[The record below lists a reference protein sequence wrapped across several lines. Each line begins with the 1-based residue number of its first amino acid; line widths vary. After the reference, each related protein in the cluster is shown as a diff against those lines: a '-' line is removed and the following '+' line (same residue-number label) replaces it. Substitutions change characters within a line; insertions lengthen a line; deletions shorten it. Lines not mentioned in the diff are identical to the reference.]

1 MRTRLL
7 AQFLVATVAMVAC
20 SPAPSPTSTPTATG
34 TPTPSIE
41 GATQTPETVDVT
53 KTKYAPAAAT
63 DGGTLRVGDATEAN
77 NFQPYYQRLKTE
89 IDVTSATFAGLVVLT
104 SDERYAPDLA
114 TAIPTIANGGVQV
127 PGAGGDAMTVTWT
140 LKDGLQWSDG
150 QPLTC
155 ADFEFTWSWVM
166 DKDNAGLYGGTL
178 GYDQITQVD
187 CPNPTTIVYHY
198 RSVFEGYLTVGSL
211 GIPLPQHYLESIPMK
226 DQVGGAGWAPAEMPK
241 VPTSGAFKFGSV
253 ETGTQLTLLR
263 NPYYK
268 GFASGVPAHLDSLV
282 FKWYVDTAAL
292 IAGYVNGEV
301 DVITGLGSGDLGA
314 LQTQGVP
321 DSAISSIPSLTY
333 EFLRPN
339 WADGTRVDSST
350 GVGGC
355 SRNSAVSDR
364 GTGCPVSDPA
374 FRQALALA
382 INKDEINNQ
391 VVGGR
396 ETIATTNVAPG
407 AYYADAGVTAPAFD
421 PAQAISVLEAAG
433 WTVPT
438 GSTDGVRVKGG
449 LKAKIELCSTTRPQR
464 IATLGLIE
472 QQLKAVGIEA
482 IPNTVSPSDMFATF
496 DEARQ
501 DTPCAL
507 SRGNFDLAEQSLTI
521 AIDPINYY
529 ATYHSSRFEPV
540 GTNDAQV
547 ADPDV
552 DSALEAVN
560 GTADFAV
567 VKQAMA
573 TFQQAYVDKSVEIPL
588 YLLQEV
594 EVVSR
599 RVGNFVANPTGAGP
613 TWNVVDWYARS

>member
-1 MRTRLL
+1 MHRRLPV
-7 AQFLVATVAMVAC
+7 LVLIAAVAMVAC
-20 SPAPSPTSTPTATG
+20 SPTPSPTSTPARTG
-34 TPTPSIE
+34 SPAPSIENPTPS
-41 GATQTPETVDVT
+41 PETVDVT

-63 DGGTLRVGDATEAN
+63 DGGTLRIGDAAEAN
-77 NFQPYYQRLKTE
+77 DFQPFYQRLKTE

-114 TAIPTIANGGVQV
+114 SAIPTIANGGVQV
-127 PGAGGDAMTVTWT
+127 PGAGGDAMTVTWA

-155 ADFEFTWSWVM
+155 DDFRFTWSWVM

-187 CPNPTTIVYHY
+187 CPSPTTIVYHY

-211 GIPLPQHYLESIPMK
+211 GIPLPEHYLASIPMA
-226 DQVGGAGWAPAEMPK
+226 DQVRGAGWAPSDMPK
-241 VPTSGAFKFGSV
+241 VPTSGAFRFGSV
-253 ETGTQLTLLR
+253 ETGSQLTLLR
-263 NPYYK
+263 NPNYK

-292 IAGYVNGEV
+292 ITGFVKGEV
-301 DVITGLGSGDLGA
+301 DVITGLESGDLGA
-314 LQTQGVP
+314 LQTQGVA

-339 WADGTRVDSST
+339 WADGTRVDAAT

-355 SRNSAVSDR
+355 SRNPAVADR
-364 GTGCPVSDPA
+364 GTGCPASDPA
-374 FRQALALA
+374 IRQALALA

-391 VVGGR
+391 VLGGH
-396 ETIATTNVAPG
+396 ETIAATNVAPG
-407 AYYADAGVTAPAFD
+407 AYYADSGVTAPAFD
-421 PAQAISVLEAAG
+421 PAQAMSILDAAG
-433 WTVPT
+433 WTVPS
-438 GSTDGVRVKGG
+438 GSTDGIRVKGG
-449 LKAKIELCSTTRPQR
+449 LRAKIELCSTTRPQR
-464 IATLGLIE
+464 IATLALIQ

-482 IPNTVSPSDMFATF
+482 IPNAVSSSDMYATF
-496 DEARQ
+496 DEARP
-501 DTPCAL
+501 DTKCAL

-521 AIDPINYY
+521 AIDPISYY
-529 ATYHSSRFEPV
+529 ATYHSSQFEPI

-560 GTADFAV
+560 GTADFSV
-567 VKQAMA
+567 VKRAMA
-573 TFQQAYVDKSVEIPL
+573 SFQQAYVAKTVEIPL

-599 RVGNFVANPTGAGP
+599 RVGNFVANPTEAGP